1 MNFLWKAKTTAVS
14 ESGSLSHRHNASGFF
29 SEDDILKSQQTSK
42 PKNGP
47 YNLKEFPRIL
57 EKNFGECLGN
67 RTKIL
72 SSWASDE
79 KLGLGPP
86 DMIHFT
92 LFDKFHQE
100 EIGEYFYITG
110 VDLSSESMPIALL
123 NMLKVHM
130 EPSQRSTDGKIATYC
145 CLNIFRQLDIRIR
158 FESDKNYQVSAL
170 DCRPGKSKVQLSNEI
185 WEETFVSSC
194 LRSLIFNIDPVRKLA
209 GLVEYPLAISNGEI
223 SNCKRMI
230 RALCK
235 FVPRVLECGWDSS
248 RSVQATLIHNYLTE
262 ALLIFLSIAP
272 GLVDYAISTLRGF
285 AEEDPDHGLYYS
297 IVMIAIMDQEAEKDV
312 EMIGLINNLLDPL
325 MSRLDEARP
334 RDPDSLQLVNC
345 ISDLLNL
352 QAKFLI
358 RNEDYDLALSVAK
371 MSTELAS
378 DSFDSWFFLAK
389 CYMQLGYY
397 DNALISINCMPHL
410 PDWDKCTQAA
420 VQCTSLFDYYKRPL
434 GDAVPRCGL
443 TSIELN
449 NLNSSMKN
457 LKDHELKQLIYGR
470 IVMPVETKRGCIKE
484 IWENACASLGPIYG
498 PHSKNLVNFVSPQEV
513 QSMTDL
519 KLLARNTI
527 SKQINW
533 FHERVYELLVQ
544 ITSTIGWNG
553 LLHLRSK
560 IFIMEKE
567 YIGDSQ
573 LDIRANERMPRGLKE
588 KRLCERWLDQLFLD
602 LYEDLRISSSS
613 QEHRGVKYNGLEWEL
628 LGLIL
633 LRTWKWQDAV
643 ACLRTSIMARFDI
656 VSCKKLLELFM
667 RADSH
672 HTNVLDIDVV
682 LELLVQK
689 ISYEARFYDGFQV
702 ANLQVLYK
710 ISQSLDIEVIRN
722 RVTALPFAERGIV
735 VMVETFLEWIKE
747 MTVQKSS
754 TAVPASM

>member
-1 MNFLWKAKTTAVS
+1 
-14 ESGSLSHRHNASGFF
+14 
-29 SEDDILKSQQTSK
+29 
-42 PKNGP
+42 
-47 YNLKEFPRIL
+47 
-57 EKNFGECLGN
+57 
-67 RTKIL
+67 
-72 SSWASDE
+72 
-79 KLGLGPP
+79 
-86 DMIHFT
+86 
-92 LFDKFHQE
+92 
-100 EIGEYFYITG
+100 
-110 VDLSSESMPIALL
+110 
-123 NMLKVHM
+123 
-130 EPSQRSTDGKIATYC
+130 
-145 CLNIFRQLDIRIR
+145 
-158 FESDKNYQVSAL
+158 
-170 DCRPGKSKVQLSNEI
+170 
-185 WEETFVSSC
+185 
-194 LRSLIFNIDPVRKLA
+194 
-209 GLVEYPLAISNGEI
+209 
-223 SNCKRMI
+223 
-230 RALCK
+230 
-235 FVPRVLECGWDSS
+235 
-248 RSVQATLIHNYLTE
+248 
-262 ALLIFLSIAP
+262 
-272 GLVDYAISTLRGF
+272 
-285 AEEDPDHGLYYS
+285 
-297 IVMIAIMDQEAEKDV
+297 
-312 EMIGLINNLLDPL
+312 
-325 MSRLDEARP
+325 
-334 RDPDSLQLVNC
+334 
-345 ISDLLNL
+345 
-352 QAKFLI
+352 
-358 RNEDYDLALSVAK
+358 
-371 MSTELAS
+371 
-378 DSFDSWFFLAK
+378 
-389 CYMQLGYY
+389 
-397 DNALISINCMPHL
+397 
-410 PDWDKCTQAA
+410 
-420 VQCTSLFDYYKRPL
+420 
-434 GDAVPRCGL
+434 
-443 TSIELN
+443 
-449 NLNSSMKN
+449 
-457 LKDHELKQLIYGR
+457 
-470 IVMPVETKRGCIKE
+470 
-484 IWENACASLGPIYG
+484 
-498 PHSKNLVNFVSPQEV
+498 
-513 QSMTDL
+513 MTDL